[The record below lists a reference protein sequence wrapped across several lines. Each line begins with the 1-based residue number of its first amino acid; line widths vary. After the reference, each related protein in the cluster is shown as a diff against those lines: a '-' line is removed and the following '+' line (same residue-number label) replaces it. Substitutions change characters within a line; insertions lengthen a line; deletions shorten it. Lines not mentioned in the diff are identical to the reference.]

1 MARAGA
7 GLGLHVPAGHRRLPV
22 GNLAAAAVGNLAE
35 VAAGRTLAVLGN
47 YSSVKRRRRVLH
59 KFEETKKKDRYIWKG
74 QVSFAVI

>member
-47 YSSVKRRRRVLH
+47 YSSVKRRRRGGCYINL
-59 KFEETKKKDRYIWKG
+59 KRPKKKIDIYGRVKL
-74 QVSFAVI
+74 VSQ